1 MTLKLVQH
9 IFCPICCRV
18 LHLLHGSGKE
28 VKRQFLCS
36 PSLTQS
42 TQTVMLLMTFDNVV
56 LIVSEVP
63 CAVPYSVNAFMKK
76 EPLAS
81 VMSYS
86 LTSEIQVQ
94 CSDMNFVRAP
104 LPFC

>member
-1 MTLKLVQH
+1 
-9 IFCPICCRV
+9 
-18 LHLLHGSGKE
+18 
-28 VKRQFLCS
+28 
-36 PSLTQS
+36 
-42 TQTVMLLMTFDNVV
+42 MLLMTFDNVV

-63 CAVPYSVNAFMKK
+63 CAVPYFVNAFMKK

-94 CSDMNFVRAP
+94 CSDNYVF
-104 LPFC
+104 L

>member
-1 MTLKLVQH
+1 
-9 IFCPICCRV
+9 
-18 LHLLHGSGKE
+18 
-28 VKRQFLCS
+28 
-36 PSLTQS
+36 
-42 TQTVMLLMTFDNVV
+42 MLLMTFDNVV

-63 CAVPYSVNAFMKK
+63 CAVPDSVNAFMKK
-76 EPLAS
+76 EPLAF

-94 CSDMNFVRAP
+94 CSDMNFFRAP